1 MATTLLERLTA
12 QMEQK
17 VNSAYIDEDIM
28 GAFGF
33 EAYNLDDISIEKWM
47 HKNLSSLPE
56 AAVNTAGFNP
66 QDATLDA
73 EEFGH
78 KVFTVSERI
87 VMGERDWAFAQKYGI
102 ANLGLENLGKT
113 VGKGAS
119 RFFMTGRDGRLTAGL
134 GEAVEGHTNFLL
146 DEGTGNG
153 TLTRPLTVTKA
164 TAGAWSTWANSQTDI
179 LDIISNHQIHN
190 YNLGTSIL
198 LYPKCATKSLMRG
211 GAATRE
217 ASPLDI
223 AFENGIMGAAAIPDQ
238 YMVTV
243 ANALPVVGAFDLA
256 LVDLSTIKIGYTRPL
271 TTKTWLH
278 PEGRGGKMES
288 EVWFAPYFQPQEKD
302 VSGTLK
308 YYKGVS
314 TITAINGT

>member
-1 MATTLLERLTA
+1 MATTLLERLTT

-28 GAFGF
+28 GAFGL
-33 EAYNLDDISIEKWM
+33 EAINLDNISIEKWY
-47 HKNLSSLPE
+47 HKNLSALPE
-56 AAVNTAGFNP
+56 AAVHAAGYNP

-78 KVFTVSERI
+78 KVFTVDERI
-87 VMGERDWAFAQKYGI
+87 VLNERDWAFAERNGI
-102 ANLGLENLGKT
+102 ATLGLENLGKM

-119 RFFMTGRDGRLTAGL
+119 RFFMTGRDGRLTSGL
-134 GEAVEGHTNFLL
+134 GATVEGHTNFLL
-146 DEGTGNG
+146 DEGSGNG

-164 TAGAWSTWANSQTDI
+164 TAGVWSTWANSQTDI
-179 LDIISNHQIHN
+179 LDIIANHQMKN
-190 YNLGTSIL
+190 YNLGTSVL
-198 LYPKCATKSLMRG
+198 LYPKCASKSMRRG

-217 ASPLDI
+217 SSPLDI
-223 AFENGIMGAAAIPDQ
+223 AFENGILGTAAIPDQ

-271 TTKTWLH
+271 RTRTIPH
-278 PEGRGGKMES
+278 PEGRGAKMES
-288 EVWFAPYFQPQEKD
+288 EVWFAPYFQPQEMD
-302 VSGTLK
+302 IAGTATF
-308 YYKGVS
+308 YKGVS

>member
-33 EAYNLDDISIEKWM
+33 EAVNLDDISIEKWM
-47 HKNLSSLPE
+47 HKNLSALPE
-56 AAVNTAGFNP
+56 AAVHAAGFNP

-78 KVFTVSERI
+78 KVFTVDERI
-87 VMGERDWAFAQKYGI
+87 ILSERDWAFAQKHGI
-102 ANLGLENLGKT
+102 ATLGLENLGKM

-134 GEAVEGHTNFLL
+134 GEAVEGNTNFLL
-146 DEGTGNG
+146 DEGTGSG

-179 LDIISNHQIHN
+179 LDIIANHQMKN
-190 YNLGTSIL
+190 YNLGTSVL
-198 LYPKCATKSLMRG
+198 LYPKCATKSMMRG

-217 ASPLDI
+217 SSPLDI

-256 LVDLSTIKIGYTRPL
+256 LVDLSTIKIGYTRPQR
-271 TTKTWLH
+271 TRTIIH

-288 EVWFAPYFQPQEKD
+288 EVWFVPYFTPQLIN
-302 VSGTLK
+302 VAGTDTF
-308 YYKGVS
+308 YKGVS